1 MTRRALVLGAGG
13 IAAYAWQIGL
23 ISGIAEA
30 GLDVHHAADLFV
42 GTSAGARIAAQLAGG
57 APLERL
63 LRAQLE
69 PPNPAAAPA
78 PRVDFATV
86 RTDVIRARQ
95 AGGSPAEILK
105 RIGTIALATP
115 PSRSAARRA
124 FVASQLPS
132 SSWPARDTLIATVN
146 AETGERAV
154 FDSTSGMSLLEAVL
168 ASGAVAGIYPPIEF
182 RGHHF
187 MDGGFH
193 AIANADLAVGCD
205 RVLVSTLRAGNPP
218 LALVSLE
225 STVERLQAAGARV
238 EVIFPDDAT
247 ESTFARSGGMF
258 DPAVAAPAAATGRQ
272 QGHTAARRIAEFWA
286 D

>member
-23 ISGIAEA
+23 ISGIVEA
-30 GLDVHHAADLFV
+30 GLDVPKSADLFV
-42 GTSAGARIAAQLAGG
+42 GTSAGARVAAQLAGR

-63 LRAQLE
+63 FQAQLA
-69 PPNPAAAPA
+69 PPNAAAAPA
-78 PRVDFATV
+78 PRVDFARV
-86 RTDVIRARQ
+86 RTEVIRARQ

-105 RIGTIALATP
+105 RIGAIALATQ
-115 PSRSAARRA
+115 PSRSTARRD

-132 SSWPARDTLIATVN
+132 SSWPAQPTLIATVDT
-146 AETGERAV
+146 ETGARTA
-154 FDSTSGMSLLEAVL
+154 FDSAAGISLLDAVL

-187 MDGGFH
+187 MDGGFY
-193 AIANADLAVGCD
+193 AIANADLAIGCD

-225 STVERLQAAGARV
+225 STVARLQAAGARV

-247 ESTFARSGGMF
+247 EAAFASTSGMF
-258 DPAVAAPAAATGRQ
+258 DPAVAAPAATAARQ
-272 QGHTAARRIAEFWA
+272 QGRAAAERIAEFWR
-286 D
+286 